1 MKGQISRKGRD
12 LHDDRLGGRGG
23 ESQNL
28 RAPSRMNKENGDTDD
43 MNNTKDSKDSKGAKD
58 IRDTRDTQDSLP
70 ESPSYLLDTSAILAF
85 YQDEPGA
92 STIED
97 LFEKREKGLLR
108 IYVSFISLFEILYL
122 TISREGSE
130 KAFSLLFQVRNLQM
144 DEVWPDEE
152 LLWKAAEIKA
162 RGGLSVADALI
173 AASALAKEAIL
184 LHKDSEFHSLEP
196 NVRTLCLE
204 G

>member
-1 MKGQISRKGRD
+1 VVKGQISRRGRD
-12 LHDDRLGGRGG
+12 LHDYRLGRKEG

-28 RAPSRMNKENGDTDD
+28 RTLSRMSKENGDTDD

-58 IRDTRDTQDSLP
+58 TGDTRDTQDSFP
-70 ESPSYLLDTSAILAF
+70 EGPSYLLDTSAIPAF

-122 TISREGSE
+122 PFPGKVQKRHFLYCSRSGICRWTKSGPT
-130 KAFSLLFQVRNLQM
+130 RNCCGKRQRSRH
-144 DEVWPDEE
+144 EV
-152 LLWKAAEIKA
+152 
-162 RGGLSVADALI
+162 V
-173 AASALAKEAIL
+173 SAWLMP
-184 LHKDSEFHSLEP
+184 S
-196 NVRTLCLE
+196 
-204 G
+204 